1 MPVLDKRP
9 FLQKLESNNRLEAR
23 SKNSVTKQNQKKK
36 LRSYEIVWCNAKLI
50 WRVFLFL
57 ELKDLVYIRTVNP
70 ICEVVV
76 GYIIEDYLQR
86 DKLLFRRSHLN
97 INTMESC
104 NIIDSNYKDELKLNH
119 IFDSSRFS
127 LLRTKFIEIWNIC
140 SNIQIAENL
149 NQNDNR
155 IKILV
160 EAIYILVGALGIHPK
175 YNTIIDIESFFGE
188 IRLNNHTYNKQG
200 FAWKQMAKLS
210 GYNLSSA
217 ELLRENGKEVDYFYW
232 PEKVDDPKYSSVD
245 VFTIQV
251 VLEKIAQISE
261 LDKQVYKQLKFLIKK
276 HLPAELTFYNSSGVA
291 IEKTILYTDDQNEPK
306 ELELKENMQ
315 TKLPVTNMQLFSD
328 PEGSVNLY
336 NNYLINSFVE
346 WIIVVI
352 KTQNWLPHLKQIG
365 TSTLQDA
372 SLLYD
377 SLHLS
382 RNAKTK
388 INSDYTEPGVTDNI
402 NTDEECNLNTRNSK
416 SALVE
421 SQKACIRSEHV
432 KVCNSN
438 YVKKDK
444 QTASKTSEDL
454 PYPITVEKLCKAIK
468 SQEVLLRE
476 LKTILKIMRSHTKF
490 Y

>member
-1 MPVLDKRP
+1 MPILNKRP
-9 FLQKLESNNRLEAR
+9 FLQKLESNNILGSR
-23 SKNSVTKQNQKKK
+23 SKNRVTKQNQKKK
-36 LRSYEIVWCNAKLI
+36 LRSYEVVWSNAKLI
-50 WRVFLFL
+50 WRVLLFL

-76 GYIIEDYLQR
+76 GYIIKDYLQK
-86 DKLLFRRSHLN
+86 DKLLFRSHLN
-97 INTMESC
+97 ISTMESY
-104 NIIDSNYKDELKLNH
+104 NIIDSNYKDELKLDH

-175 YNTIIDIESFFGE
+175 YNTIIDIENFFGE
-188 IRLNNHTYNKQG
+188 IRFNNNYNTQG
-200 FAWKQMAKLS
+200 FAWKQMARLS

-217 ELLRENGKEVDYFYW
+217 EILRENGKEVDYFYW

-245 VFTIQV
+245 VFTAQV

-261 LDKQVYKQLKFLIKK
+261 LDEKVYKQLRFLIKK

-291 IEKTILYTDDQNEPK
+291 IEKTILYTDDKNEPK
-306 ELELKENMQ
+306 EFESKESMQ
-315 TKLPVTNMQLFSD
+315 TKLPVANMQLFSD
-328 PEGSVNLY
+328 SKASINLY

-352 KTQNWLPHLKQIG
+352 KTQNLLPHLKQIG

-377 SLHLS
+377 SLYLS

-388 INSDYTEPGVTDNI
+388 INSDHTEPSVTDI
-402 NTDEECNLNTRNSK
+402 NTVEDCNLNSRNSK
-416 SALVE
+416 NALVG
-421 SQKACIRSEHV
+421 SQETCIGSEHV
-432 KVCNSN
+432 KVCNSK
-438 YVKKDK
+438 YMKRDK
-444 QTASKTSEDL
+444 QTAFKTSEHL
-454 PYPITVEKLCKAIK
+454 PYPMTVEKLCKAIK
-468 SQEVLLRE
+468 NQEVLLRE

>member
-1 MPVLDKRP
+1 MPILDKRP
-9 FLQKLESNNRLEAR
+9 FLQKLGSNNILGSR
-23 SKNSVTKQNQKKK
+23 SKNRVTEQDQKKK
-36 LRSYEIVWCNAKLI
+36 LRSYEVVWSNAKLI
-50 WRVFLFL
+50 WRVLLFL
-57 ELKDLVYIRTVNP
+57 ELKDLVHIRTVNP

-76 GYIIEDYLQR
+76 GYIIKDYLQK
-86 DKLLFRRSHLN
+86 DKFLFRSHLN
-97 INTMESC
+97 ISTMESY

-175 YNTIIDIESFFGE
+175 YNTMIDIDSFFGE
-188 IRLNNHTYNKQG
+188 IRFNNHNYNTQG

-245 VFTIQV
+245 VFTTQV

-261 LDKQVYKQLKFLIKK
+261 LDEKVYKQLRFLIKK

-306 ELELKENMQ
+306 EFESKESMQ
-315 TKLPVTNMQLFSD
+315 TKLPVTNVQLFSD
-328 PEGSVNLY
+328 TKGGINLY
-336 NNYLINSFVE
+336 NDYLINSFVE

-352 KTQNWLPHLKQIG
+352 KTQNLLPHLKQIG

-372 SLLYD
+372 NLQYD
-377 SLHLS
+377 SLYLS
-382 RNAKTK
+382 KNTKTK
-388 INSDYTEPGVTDNI
+388 INSDNTEPNITNNISTDK
-402 NTDEECNLNTRNSK
+402 DYNLNIRNSK
-416 SALVE
+416 NALVGPQE
-421 SQKACIRSEHV
+421 TCIRSEHV
-432 KVCNSN
+432 KLCNSK
-438 YVKKDK
+438 YMKRDK
-444 QTASKTSEDL
+444 QTTFETSENL
-454 PYPITVEKLCKAIK
+454 PYPMTVEKLCKAIK